1 MGYGGST
8 KGYKLWD
15 PMTHK
20 LIISTDV
27 IFEEDSSM
35 GKGKVRS
42 NIIVDFAT
50 QPLIWS
56 NQTDKSDGMLF
67 GFTIAE

>member
-1 MGYGGST
+1 
-8 KGYKLWD
+8 
-15 PMTHK
+15 
-20 LIISTDV
+20 
-27 IFEEDSSM
+27 M

-50 QPLIWS
+50 QPPIWS